1 MGLGVTVD
9 RFDSRRLV
17 GNCGKRIS
25 NLGESFFGDGG
36 ILILSMEGDFFRRN
50 KGFVFFI
57 TDFSKNRFAR
67 FGRILIGKDGKLRKS
82 ERDLFENTEQRKGLN
97 VTSVIHLIS

>member
-25 NLGESFFGDGG
+25 NLGESFLVWGRGNIDIIDG
-36 ILILSMEGDFFRRN
+36 RRC
-50 KGFVFFI
+50 FVFFI
-57 TDFSKNRFAR
+57 TDFSKNRFVR
-67 FGRILIGKDGKLRKS
+67 FGRILIGKDGKLVRKS